1 MAIIKLRS
9 PRYEVLLTPA
19 TAVSAKL
26 ELTIGGTLRYT
37 IIKDCTAGS
46 NVEFEIAELCRDYLD
61 ISVGNDLQHGN
72 NSIAISRAIKFYPS
86 ANAQGTQVGTTDTVT
101 HTGIDGYG
109 IFTDGVNPTI
119 HSGQVFLFSPNYVG
133 TDSYKVYAPDG
144 YEGSFP
150 YLDTNGAVQYND
162 FDAAETSVTLRSQTM
177 TIERLD
183 CSRFTPIKVLFVNK
197 WGTIQEL
204 WFQTKRVDTL
214 NTKQE
219 EYQRSIVTFGTNNT
233 ATIDVKQHNVKTL
246 NKQGKGN
253 IKLSSGYYPEFTNEW
268 FEELLLSEYVW
279 VRRPSYSGSMKTVPV
294 KVVTSSFTRKTQLN
308 DKLIEYTIDFQ
319 EAFDHIN
326 NIR

>member
-46 NVEFEIAELCRDYLD
+46 NVEFEISELCRDYLD
-61 ISVGNDLQHGN
+61 ISVDNDFSHSGNT
-72 NSIAISRAIKFYPS
+72 IAISRAIKFYPQ
-86 ANAQGTQVGTTDTVT
+86 ANAEGTQVGTTDTVT

-109 IFTDGVNPTI
+109 IFTDGVNPVI
-119 HSGQVFLFSPNYVG
+119 NSSQVYLFSPNYSG
-133 TDSYKVYAPDG
+133 TDTYKVYAPSG
-144 YEGSFP
+144 FEGSFP
-150 YLDTNGAVQYND
+150 YLDTNGDVQYYE
-162 FDAAETSVTLRSQTM
+162 FDASETTVTIRSQAM

-183 CSRFTPIKVLFVNK
+183 CSRFTPIKVLFLNK

-204 WFQTKRVDTL
+204 WFQNKRVDTL

-233 ATIDVKQHNVKTL
+233 ATLDTKQHSVKTL

-279 VRRPSYSGSMKTVPV
+279 VRKPTYSGTMKNVPM
-294 KVVTSSFTRKTQLN
+294 KVVTSTFTRKTQLN
-308 DKLIEYTIDFQ
+308 DRLIEYTIDFQ
-319 EAFDHIN
+319 EAFDYIN